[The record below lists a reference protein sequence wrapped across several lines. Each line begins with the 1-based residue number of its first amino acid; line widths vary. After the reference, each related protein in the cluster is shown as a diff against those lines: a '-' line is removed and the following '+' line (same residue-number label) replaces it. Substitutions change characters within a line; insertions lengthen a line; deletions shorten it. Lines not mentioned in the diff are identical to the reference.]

1 MIGTKRKAKKPPE
14 KLFNTADVQAS
25 RSAMLAKPNVLVKMV
40 KRAKNPALVTGGRL
54 LEDRRL
60 VDYAVRI
67 YNNGIAVIA
76 TGASSKPLVERGI
89 KPDSCVFSLHYITQ
103 FLLDENWQGFR
114 GKPYDL
120 VLFLG
125 FEPYYLSRMLSA
137 LKHFSKLTTV
147 SIDAFYQPH
156 AKFSFPNTLD
166 LHSEMLEEFV
176 SALGGGSVGKKED

>member
-1 MIGTKRKAKKPPE
+1 MAEAKRKAKKPPE

-25 RSAMLAKPNVLVKMV
+25 RSAMLAKPNVLVKMI
-40 KRAKNPALVTGGRL
+40 KRAKNPVLITGGRL

-60 VDYAVRI
+60 VDYAVRMHDS
-67 YNNGIAVIA
+67 GIAVIA
-76 TGASSKPLVERGI
+76 TGASSKLFIERGI
-89 KPDSCVFSLHYITQ
+89 RPDACVFSLHYITQ
-103 FLLDENWQGFR
+103 FLLDESWQGFR

-120 VLFLG
+120 ALFLG

-166 LHSEMLEEFV
+166 LHHEMLEEFV
-176 SALGGGSVGKKED
+176 SALGGGSIGKKED